1 NALTL
6 GASSVSGNLTVT
18 ANGLVSDSGNVTV
31 AGATSLAAGAGNNI
45 AFSKADDF
53 VGPVSIVSGK
63 DVSLNDIN
71 ALTLGASTVSGNLTV
86 RANGLVSDS
95 GKVTVAGATSL
106 AAGAG
111 NNITFSQADD
121 FAGPVSI
128 VSGNNVSLN
137 DINALTLGASTVSG
151 NLTITANGLV
161 SDSGKVT
168 VAGSSSLAAGAG
180 NNITFSQADDFIG
193 PVSVVSGKDVSLNDV
208 NALTLGASSVS
219 GNLAVT
225 ANGLISDSGSV
236 TVAGA
241 TSLAAGAGNNIT
253 FSQADDFVGPVS
265 VVSGKDVSLN
275 DINALT
281 LGASTI
287 SGNLTLTADG
297 LVSDS
302 GNVTVAG
309 TTSLAAG

>member
-63 DVSLNDIN
+63 NVSLNDIN
-71 ALTLGASTVSGNLTV
+71 TLTLGASTVSGNLAVT
-86 RANGLVSDS
+86 ANGVISDS
-95 GKVTVAGATSL
+95 GNVTVAGATSL

-111 NNITFSQADD
+111 NNITFS
-121 FAGPVSI
+121 
-128 VSGNNVSLN
+128 
-137 DINALTLGASTVSG
+137 
-151 NLTITANGLV
+151 
-161 SDSGKVT
+161 K
-168 VAGSSSLAAGAG
+168 
-180 NNITFSQADDFIG
+180 
-193 PVSVVSGKDVSLNDV
+193 
-208 NALTLGASSVS
+208 
-219 GNLAVT
+219 
-225 ANGLISDSGSV
+225 
-236 TVAGA
+236 
-241 TSLAAGAGNNIT
+241 
-253 FSQADDFVGPVS
+253 ADDFVGPVS
-265 VVSGKDVSLN
+265 IVSGKDVALN

-287 SGNLTLTADG
+287 SGNLSLTANG

-302 GNVTVAG
+302 GK
-309 TTSLAAG
+309 